1 MVDSLLWQVFLPAK
15 ELVEKL
21 PFSLR
26 AWSLHRPPRDYK
38 TGKNNAAYKYDKKA
52 DNRRLR
58 LRGENAEDNRSDALV
73 AAGHGK
79 EVSYR
84 QQFDDMHLSS
94 GFVPQPIRKARRM
107 FSAGL
112 DISVRAA
119 QIIQR
124 ILVLLHLIGVC
135 VIDG

>member
-1 MVDSLLWQVFLPAK
+1 MN
-15 ELVEKL
+15 
-21 PFSLR
+21 FSLS
-26 AWSLHRPPRDYK
+26 AWSLQRTPRDDK
-38 TGKNNAAYKYDKKA
+38 TGKNTAAYEHDRKA

-58 LRGENAEDNRSDALV
+58 LRSGNVEGDGSDVLV
-73 AAGHGK
+73 AARHEK
-79 EVSYR
+79 EASYR

-107 FSAGL
+107 FSAAL
-112 DISVRAA
+112 DISLRAA